1 MAVEMSANPPEQVE
15 TAEALGGA
23 RADALFVREAVE
35 EQNVLVKRREDEQDG
50 GEARYDEGDEE
61 GKQRDEWRREL
72 RGVGANWRR
81 RASTP
86 VTPVTP
92 AATATDGVTC
102 LM

>member
-15 TAEALGGA
+15 TAEALRGA

-35 EQNVLVKRREDEQDG
+35 EQNVLVQRREDEQDG

-72 RGVGANWRR
+72 RGVGASRR
-81 RASTP
+81 RRHARY
-86 VTPVTP
+86 
-92 AATATDGVTC
+92 ARYARYARCDC
-102 LM
+102 Y